1 MRLATTIAV
10 DKNGKS
16 KLVSGPEVDA
26 SLQRDNFNTA
36 NVPEGG
42 KLVLFIQGALAPKIR
57 KG

>member
-16 KLVSGPEVDA
+16 KLVSGPDVDA

-36 NVPEGG
+36 SVPEGG

>member
-1 MRLATTIAV
+1 MRLATTISV

-16 KLVSGPEVDA
+16 KLVSGPEVGAD
-26 SLQRDNFNTA
+26 LQRDNFNTA

-42 KLVLFIQGALAPKIR
+42 KLILWIQGALAPKIR

>member
-10 DKNGKS
+10 DKAGKS
-16 KLVSGPEVDA
+16 KLVSGPDISA
-26 SLQRDNFNTA
+26 DLQRSNFNTA

-42 KLVLFIQGALAPKIR
+42 KLVLFVQGALAPKVR

>member
-42 KLVLFIQGALAPKIR
+42 KLVLFIQGALAPKVR
-57 KG
+57 KS